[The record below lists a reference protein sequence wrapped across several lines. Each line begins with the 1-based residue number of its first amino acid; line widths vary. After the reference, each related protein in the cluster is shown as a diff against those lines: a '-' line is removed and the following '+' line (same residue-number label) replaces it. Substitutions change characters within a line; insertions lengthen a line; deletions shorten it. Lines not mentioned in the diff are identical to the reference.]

1 MRIGLHIFLIVALA
15 AAGGAGCAA
24 PTADQTPGVAPGEAP
39 AEAPA
44 PAYVR
49 DLAPADFN
57 DYLLSRTDAFVLDVR
72 QPGEWD
78 DDLGHLPGAT
88 LIPAQELEGRLAELP
103 RDKSHPIAVYDRIGV
118 RSMTAAQLL
127 TQRGW
132 REVVTLMGGL
142 AAYRR
147 AGL

>member
-1 MRIGLHIFLIVALA
+1 MGIRFHILWMAALGMA
-15 AAGGAGCAA
+15 AGAGCAPPA
-24 PTADQTPGVAPGEAP
+24 SDQSIAVEPGETA
-39 AEAPA
+39 A

-49 DLAPADFN
+49 DLTPTEFR

-72 QPGEWD
+72 QPAEWD
-78 DDLGHLPGAT
+78 DDVGHLDGAT
-88 LIPAQELEGRLAELP
+88 LIPVQELEGRLAELP
-103 RDKSHPIAVYDRIGV
+103 QNKSHPIAVYDRIGV
-118 RSMTAAQLL
+118 RSTAAAQLL

>member
-1 MRIGLHIFLIVALA
+1 MRSELHIFLIAALGTA
-15 AAGGAGCAA
+15 ALAGCAPPA
-24 PTADQTPGVAPGEAP
+24 ADQSVAVAPGEA
-39 AEAPA
+39 AA

-49 DLAPADFN
+49 DLAPADFR

-72 QPGEWD
+72 QAGEWD
-78 DDLGHLPGAT
+78 DDLGHLDGAT
-88 LIPAQELEGRLAELP
+88 LIPAQELESRLAELP
-103 RDKSHPIAVYDRIGV
+103 QDRSHPIAVYDRIGV
-118 RSMTAAQLL
+118 RSTTAAQLL

-132 REVVTLMGGL
+132 REVVTIMGGL